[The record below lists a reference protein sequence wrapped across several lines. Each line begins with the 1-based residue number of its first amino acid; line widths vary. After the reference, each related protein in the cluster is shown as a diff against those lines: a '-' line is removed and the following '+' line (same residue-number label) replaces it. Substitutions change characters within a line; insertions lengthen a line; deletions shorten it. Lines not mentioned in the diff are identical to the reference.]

1 MNQKHYYVY
10 ISTNKRNT
18 VLYVGVTSRLLE
30 RIQQHNEKQDKNSF
44 TAKYN
49 INKLVYY
56 EEYNDVYAAIS
67 REKQI
72 KNLLRK
78 KKIDLVERMNPK
90 WKDLVEELLK

>member
-1 MNQKHYYVY
+1 M
-10 ISTNKRNT
+10 TNKRHN
-18 VLYVGVTSRLLE
+18 VLYVGVTSSIYKRSFGHKNKE
-30 RIQQHNEKQDKNSF
+30 NPNSF

-56 EEYNDVYAAIS
+56 ETFEDVYLAIS

-78 KKIDLVERMNPK
+78 KKIELIDSMNPK
-90 WKDLVEELLK
+90 WEDLSDLD